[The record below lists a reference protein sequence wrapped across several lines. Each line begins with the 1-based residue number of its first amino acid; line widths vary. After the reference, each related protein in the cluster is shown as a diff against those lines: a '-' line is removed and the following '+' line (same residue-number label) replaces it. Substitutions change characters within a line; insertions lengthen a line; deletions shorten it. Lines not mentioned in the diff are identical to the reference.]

1 MTTNTVLDDAEQRI
15 APAVATARTIR
26 QERIDA
32 MCEEIGRQHYTQ
44 AKDQLPKLER
54 AISET
59 YRPFLERVA
68 TIQAQSKVPLPLAV
82 QPWLREMATLCDTV
96 PNTVRAGIEGWD
108 RLTPPIWTDGKSVDI
123 TMRAELIGGLRQCL
137 RNWDGIQGRLNDLT
151 AQAERYFQESGWPAL
166 RHAHGQQGS

>member
-1 MTTNTVLDDAEQRI
+1 MNPTILDHAEARI
-15 APAVATARTIR
+15 APATDQARTTRTEI
-26 QERIDA
+26 IDA
-32 MCEEIGRQHYTQ
+32 MRDEIGRQHYTQ

-82 QPWLREMATLCDTV
+82 QPWLRDMATLCDTV
-96 PNTVRAGIEGWD
+96 PHAIRAGIEGWD

-123 TMRAELIGGLRQCL
+123 TMRTLSIVNIRQCL
-137 RNWDGIQGRLNDLT
+137 RNWDGVQGRLDSLM
-151 AQAERYFQESGWPAL
+151 AQVERYIQESGWPAMH
-166 RHAHGQQGS
+166 HAHGEQGS

>member
-1 MTTNTVLDDAEQRI
+1 MSPTILDHAEARI
-15 APAVATARTIR
+15 APATDQARTTRNEI
-26 QERIDA
+26 IDA
-32 MCEEIGRQHYTQ
+32 MRDEIGRQHYTQ

-68 TIQAQSKVPLPLAV
+68 NIQSQSKVPLMLAV
-82 QPWLREMATLCDTV
+82 QSWLREMGMLCDTV
-96 PNTVRAGIEGWD
+96 PNAIRAGIEGWD

-123 TMRAELIGGLRQCL
+123 NMRTQLISSLRQCL
-137 RNWDGIQGRLNDLT
+137 RNWDNVQGRLNDLT
-151 AQAERYFQESGWPAL
+151 AQVERYIQESGWPAM